1 MVTTG
6 EKPIKVGKQQIIFDV
21 EGDTFKVKIVG
32 DLDLEQVYIVLGSAM
47 MYLEDLAEG
56 NVAHPFKELH

>member
-1 MVTTG
+1 METTG
-6 EKPIKVGKQQIIFDV
+6 VKLTDEKKQIIFDV

-32 DLDLEQVYIVLGSAM
+32 DLDLEQVYVVLGSAM

>member
-1 MVTTG
+1 MATTG
-6 EKPIKVGKQQIIFDV
+6 VKLTDEKKQIIFDV
-21 EGDTFKVKIVG
+21 DGDTFKVKIVG
-32 DLDLEQVYIVLGSAM
+32 DLDLEQVYVVLGSAM

>member
-1 MVTTG
+1 MATTG
-6 EKPIKVGKQQIIFDV
+6 VKLTDEKKQIIFDV

-32 DLDLEQVYIVLGSAM
+32 DLDLEQVYVVLGSAM

>member
-1 MVTTG
+1 MATTG
-6 EKPIKVGKQQIIFDV
+6 VKLTDEKKQIIFDV
-21 EGDTFKVKIVG
+21 DGDTFKVKIVG
-32 DLDLEQVYIVLGSAM
+32 DIDLEQVYVVLGSAM

>member
-1 MVTTG
+1 MSKNTD
-6 EKPIKVGKQQIIFDV
+6 KQQIIFDV
-21 EGDTFKVKIVG
+21 DGDTFKVKIVG
-32 DLDLEQVYIVLGSAM
+32 DLDLEQVYVVLGSAM

>member
-1 MVTTG
+1 MATTG
-6 EKPIKVGKQQIIFDV
+6 VKHTNKQIIFDIV
-21 EGDTFKVKIVG
+21 DDNFKVKIVG

>member
-1 MVTTG
+1 MKLTD
-6 EKPIKVGKQQIIFDV
+6 EKKQIIFDV
-21 EGDTFKVKIVG
+21 DGDTFKVKIVG
-32 DLDLEQVYIVLGSAM
+32 DLDLEQVYVVLGSAM

>member
-1 MVTTG
+1 MKLTD
-6 EKPIKVGKQQIIFDV
+6 EKKQIIFDV

-32 DLDLEQVYIVLGSAM
+32 DLDLEQVYVVLGSAM